1 MVTTSLSSSLLLV
14 MMACAFE
21 TRAKRRTNNP
31 NVSGIVLP
39 RAACLF
45 RVCRRRRGAYLLV
58 GLGQVPG
65 VPEELFFPIRLAR
78 WRTGPCRFL
87 SRPGKSAAS
96 VRRRPSSCRRPRGAG
111 ARDLARWPR
120 AKEAAAGAAAN
131 LPGWIRCASRNPAL
145 PDTVRVDAA
154 STLAASKALST
165 RAAGAAP
172 CQEPVRRW

>member
-78 WRTGPCRFL
+78 WRTGPCSRF
-87 SRPGKSAAS
+87 SSSGPGKKPTS
-96 VRRRPSSCRRPRGAG
+96 VRSPCRRPRGAG